1 MQSWC
6 FVFIQEVSWEEWLD
20 NLVSRKR
27 KLGQLDD
34 KIAQLE
40 IEFELLD
47 KEERE
52 LLKQQQSWNLPVV
65 AFSVQLGCIV
75 CVDSNGSL

>member
-1 MQSWC
+1 MT
-6 FVFIQEVSWEEWLD
+6 WEEWLND
-20 NLVSRKR
+20 LISRKR

-40 IEFELLD
+40 VEFELLE

-52 LLKQQQSWNLPVV
+52 LLKQQQS
-65 AFSVQLGCIV
+65 
-75 CVDSNGSL
+75 

>member
-1 MQSWC
+1 MLNVLLYKRNQVRC
-6 FVFIQEVSWEEWLD
+6 FVFIKEVTWEEWLD

-40 IEFELLD
+40 IEFEVLE

-52 LLKQQQSWNLPVV
+52 LLKQQQS
-65 AFSVQLGCIV
+65 
-75 CVDSNGSL
+75 

>member
-1 MQSWC
+1 MKIHYPEL
-6 FVFIQEVSWEEWLD
+6 FDDEKEVTWEEWLD

-40 IEFELLD
+40 IEFEVLE

-52 LLKQQQSWNLPVV
+52 LLKQQQS
-65 AFSVQLGCIV
+65 
-75 CVDSNGSL
+75 

>member
-1 MQSWC
+1 
-6 FVFIQEVSWEEWLD
+6 VVTWEEWLD

-34 KIAQLE
+34 KIKQLE
-40 IEFELLD
+40 IEFEILE

-52 LLKQQQSWNLPVV
+52 LLKHQKS
-65 AFSVQLGCIV
+65 
-75 CVDSNGSL
+75 